1 METPQNEALYTISS
15 NLVDSVHM
23 IHGRRK
29 KIKIRLWRKNR
40 LILWGLLLSL
50 ALISLL
56 TFLSMDYG
64 EVVLSEAIKQFFS
77 DIQRIFL
84 QPQLSGRFSLRSL
97 VEALGVTIGLSIVTT
112 LLGATSAF
120 FLSLFAACN
129 LSSKRVSTVIRVTMS
144 FIRAV
149 PTILWVLIFSIII
162 GLGSNAAVIGM
173 LFHSIAYLTKVYS
186 ESIEE
191 MDEGT
196 IEALKASGAT
206 WWQIVFQVVLPSC
219 ITAIL
224 SWTFIRFEIN
234 FTNAI
239 AVGAAAGAGGLG
251 FQLAMASGFY
261 FDLHEIGVM
270 VYMILIVAAI
280 LELISMRLRS
290 NYIVKN

>member
-1 METPQNEALYTISS
+1 METPQEEAVYPLSP
-15 NLVDSVHM
+15 NLAES
-23 IHGRRK
+23 IHILRSRRK
-29 KIKIRLWRKNR
+29 KIKIRLWGKNR
-40 LILWGLLLSL
+40 LILWGLML
-50 ALISLL
+50 ALLVISVL
-56 TFLSMDYG
+56 TFATMDYG
-64 EVVLSEAIKQFFS
+64 DVVVIEAIKQFFA
-77 DIQRIFL
+77 DIRRIFL
-84 QPQLSGRFSLRSL
+84 QPHLSGRFSLVSL
-97 VEALGVTIGLSIVTT
+97 VEALGITIGLSIVTT
-112 LLGATSAF
+112 LLGAIVAF
-120 FLSLFAACN
+120 FLSLLAACN
-129 LSSKRVSTVIRVTMS
+129 LSSKRLSTVIRVVMS

-173 LFHSIAYLTKVYS
+173 LFHSVAYLTKVYS

-191 MDEGT
+191 MDEGV

-219 ITAIL
+219 ITALL

-270 VYMILIVAAI
+270 VYMVLIVAAA
-280 LELISMRLRS
+280 LELISMKLRS

>member
-1 METPQNEALYTISS
+1 METPQEEAVYPLSPA
-15 NLVDSVHM
+15 LADSIHM
-23 IHGRRK
+23 IHGRRR
-29 KIKIRLWRKNR
+29 KIRIRLWKKNR
-40 LILWGLLLSL
+40 LILWGLLFSL
-50 ALISLL
+50 LAVSLL
-56 TFLSMDYG
+56 TFSTMDYG
-64 EVVLSEAIKQFFS
+64 DVVLLEAISQFFS

-84 QPQLSGRFSLRSL
+84 QPHLSGRFSLKTL
-97 VEALGVTIGLSIVTT
+97 IEALGVTIGLSVVTT
-112 LLGATSAF
+112 LLGALVAF
-120 FLSLFAACN
+120 FFSLLAACN
-129 LSSKRVSTVIRVTMS
+129 LSSKRLSTGIRVVMS
-144 FIRAV
+144 FVRAV
-149 PTILWVLIFSIII
+149 PTILWVMIFSIII

-173 LFHSIAYLTKVYS
+173 LFHSVAYLTKVYS

-191 MDEGT
+191 MDYGT

-270 VYMILIVAAI
+270 VYMILLVAAV
-280 LELISMRLRS
+280 LELISMKLRS

>member
-1 METPQNEALYTISS
+1 METSQEEAVYPLSP
-15 NLVDSVHM
+15 NLAES
-23 IHGRRK
+23 IHILRSRRE
-29 KIKIRLWRKNR
+29 KIKIRLWGKNR
-40 LILWGLLLSL
+40 LILWGLML
-50 ALISLL
+50 ALLVISVL
-56 TFLSMDYG
+56 TFATMDYG
-64 EVVLSEAIKQFFS
+64 DVVVIEAIKQFFA
-77 DIQRIFL
+77 DIRRIFL
-84 QPQLSGRFSLRSL
+84 QPHLSGRFSLISL
-97 VEALGVTIGLSIVTT
+97 VEALGITIGLSIVTT
-112 LLGATSAF
+112 LLGAIVAF
-120 FLSLFAACN
+120 FLSLLAACN
-129 LSSKRVSTVIRVTMS
+129 LSSKRLSTVIRVVMS

-173 LFHSIAYLTKVYS
+173 LFHSVAYLTKVYS

-191 MDEGT
+191 MDEGV

-219 ITAIL
+219 ITALL

-261 FDLHEIGVM
+261 FDLHEIGVI
-270 VYMILIVAAI
+270 VYMVLIVAAA
-280 LELISMRLRS
+280 LELISMKLRS

>member
-1 METPQNEALYTISS
+1 METPQEEAVYSLSP
-15 NLVDSVHM
+15 NLAES
-23 IHGRRK
+23 IHILRSRRK
-29 KIKIRLWRKNR
+29 KIKIRLWGKNR
-40 LILWGLLLSL
+40 LILWGLMLSL
-50 ALISLL
+50 LVISVL
-56 TFLSMDYG
+56 TFATMDYG
-64 EVVLSEAIKQFFS
+64 DVVVIEAIKQFFA
-77 DIQRIFL
+77 DIRRIFL
-84 QPQLSGRFSLRSL
+84 QPHLSGRFSLVSL
-97 VEALGVTIGLSIVTT
+97 VEALGITIGLSIVTT
-112 LLGATSAF
+112 LLGAIVAF
-120 FLSLFAACN
+120 FLSLFAAYN
-129 LSSKRVSTVIRVTMS
+129 LSSKRVSTVIRVVMS

-173 LFHSIAYLTKVYS
+173 LFHSVAYLTKVYS

-191 MDEGT
+191 MDEGV

-219 ITAIL
+219 ITALL

-270 VYMILIVAAI
+270 VYMVLIVAAV
-280 LELISMRLRS
+280 LELISMKLRS
-290 NYIVKN
+290 SYIVKN